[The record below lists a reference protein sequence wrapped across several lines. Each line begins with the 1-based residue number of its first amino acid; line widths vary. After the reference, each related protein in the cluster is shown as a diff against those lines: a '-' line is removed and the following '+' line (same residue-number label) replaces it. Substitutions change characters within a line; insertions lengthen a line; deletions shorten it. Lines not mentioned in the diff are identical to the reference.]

1 MAQNQKLWGRV
12 ETVLVTADEDLVAGD
27 LKVLGNWHV
36 VCVDNIADTKT
47 GMGHIR
53 GAFELTKNSASEVI
67 ASGDFIEYVSK
78 NKVQKFAAGTKIGK
92 AYEASGNGTATVI
105 VILMPEMY

>member
-1 MAQNQKLWGRV
+1 MAQNQKLWERV

-27 LKVLGNWHV
+27 FKVLGNWHV
-36 VCVDNIADTKT
+36 VCVDNIANTED
-47 GMGHIR
+47 GAGHIR

-78 NKVQKFAAGTKIGK
+78 NKVQKFAAGTKVGK
-92 AYEASGNGTATVI
+92 AYAASGNGTATVE
-105 VILMPEMY
+105 VILMPELY